1 MQVNRFILL
10 LGGALAL
17 AQLRADEG
25 ALEHEASDSAEENS
39 ASGRAALSAIHSVA
53 KVRAQL
59 VSRMP
64 ERKKVSFRKTPYS
77 WVNYG
82 ADLALNE
89 GLAAGSMLALMGG
102 TALYES
108 TIKAH
113 VGTFFGGYG
122 SLLADAGLDFGLS
135 SSWSDFGYR
144 ALISSV
150 SWSLGNNFGPVPP
163 AVLRYALTYGG
174 LLHETA
180 PDIWQGYFLPRFEG
194 HREIELLN
202 PALSRLFKIYYHT
215 PGSQF
220 TPDTGSPWLEL
231 SFAYD
236 NTDVVPSNNLE
247 AQLIHLR
254 AWAQK
259 RGIEGIHLYPG
270 RLESELKLWVAPVRR
285 GIPGQRILVPGRFG
299 GGGASIWWTQ
309 FVKKSYPEKLNAYL
323 LSPLHEDVLA
333 VLPAVLSG
341 ERVRPVTLSH
351 RVGKLGFN
359 RRSSYGLSAV
369 PVGKTGFL
377 LFDSHSTQGYEI
389 PEILLDS
396 EGHLDKVTLEA
407 LRSMDEYR
415 NPAPSRGA
423 HKLITGIVRTVAYR
437 AAVDWMMAR
446 IKVEPKKKTSQE
458 RMESDDVHAFTT
470 AEFPRVPS
478 VQGQS
483 HSDGPSN
490 NAPQNRKP
498 QSLNER
504 HPLVVSLLETQGD
517 NFLVMPRVFELSKA
531 VVPRRH
537 LERWEEEDLFV
548 LSAINKQRA
557 AAESERELKE
567 KRVKE
572 EKEEKR
578 AKASK
583 KKSAS
588 SVGTP
593 AQVRLYAI
601 QRRVSVCSALKT
613 VENKNKEIT
622 KKLSVGKGKGKASP
636 ATEKTRE
643 RLRVLAKIARTISG
657 LAEQMSVDVVHNDT
671 LSVHTNWD
679 ALGSMAKQMS
689 EAAGHIGEAHQH
701 HDAIE
706 SGSAMRLLPN
716 VRHIDTVLSNLKS
729 SVETFTP
736 SKPSEQ
742 SVRFASTATV
752 TLSASAS
759 ASASASES
767 RETDLGETAAELFDT
782 VSTDL
787 IPLKGQPIQ
796 VLVMG
801 RSAENIH
808 SVLSDIHKTDPKLVA
823 TATDGQQYVVQRF
836 KPVPIGSKG
845 SQIAYTTVTLSPKKD
860 SANALPVNSE
870 ILEMLV
876 SESHKLLWVGNLQE
890 HEKFKYTNGGKPDID
905 DEELLFNK
913 VLQLNNKERDLAV
926 VLTRTNRIIEDFA
939 RKYAVPG
946 EGNELLPSFM
956 NPVKRKQAGSAQ
968 ESKVLVHP
976 ETLKGRGLQSV
987 YSRVQGAFQSAKHF
1001 YSRHANG
1008 GNAPVYGY
1016 KDFLPP
1022 ENITLLGN
1030 PHYLS
1035 KQLYVEDLSLIKVN
1049 KPVSWMDLLKT
1060 YLVRDSSPVQRAK
1073 DTRIQ

>member
-10 LGGALAL
+10 LGGALTL

-25 ALEHEASDSAEENS
+25 ALEYGASDSAKENS
-39 ASGRAALSAIHSVA
+39 ASGRAALNAIHSVA

-64 ERKKVSFRKTPYS
+64 EHKRASFRKTPYG
-77 WVNYG
+77 WINYG
-82 ADLALNE
+82 TDLALSE

-108 TIKAH
+108 TIKTH
-113 VGTFFGGYG
+113 LGTFFGGYG

-194 HREIELLN
+194 RREIELLN

-215 PGSQF
+215 PDSQF

-254 AWAQK
+254 TWAQK
-259 RGIEGIHLYPG
+259 KGIEGVHLYPG
-270 RLESELKLWVAPVRR
+270 RLESELKLWVAPVKR
-285 GIPGQRILVPGRFG
+285 GIPGQRVLVPGRFG

-323 LSPLHEDVLA
+323 LSPLHEDILMI
-333 VLPAVLSG
+333 LPAVLSG
-341 ERVRPVTLSH
+341 ENVRPVTLSN
-351 RVGKLGFN
+351 RAGKLGFD

-369 PVGKTGFL
+369 PVGQTGFL

-437 AAVDWMMAR
+437 AAIDWMMAR
-446 IKVEPKKKTSQE
+446 IKTEPKKETPQQ
-458 RMESDDVHAFTT
+458 RVESDDLHEFTE

-483 HSDGPSN
+483 HSDGPSSHVP
-490 NAPQNRKP
+490 PQNI
-498 QSLNER
+498 QSQPLNER
-504 HPLVVSLLETQGD
+504 HPLVVSLLETRGD

-531 VVPRRH
+531 VVPRGH
-537 LERWEEEDLFV
+537 LERWEEEDLFIR
-548 LSAINKQRA
+548 SAINKQRA
-557 AAESERELKE
+557 VAESERKLEE
-567 KRVKE
+567 KRAQE
-572 EKEEKR
+572 EKEEQEKR
-578 AKASK
+578 AKLKASK
-583 KKSAS
+583 KKTAEG
-588 SVGTP
+588 VGTP
-593 AQVRLYAI
+593 TQVTLFAR
-601 QRRVSVCSALKT
+601 QRKDNVNAALKA
-613 VENKNKEIT
+613 VEKKTEEIT
-622 KKLSVGKGKGKASP
+622 RKLSPGKGKGKASP
-636 ATEKTRE
+636 ATEKARA
-643 RLRVLAKIARTISG
+643 RLRELAEIAATISN
-657 LAEQMSVDVVHNDT
+657 LVEQVPVNVEHNDT
-671 LSVHTNWD
+671 LSVYKNWE
-679 ALGSMAKQMS
+679 ALDRMAKEMS
-689 EAAGHIGEAHQH
+689 ASAGFIDSAHQY
-701 HDAIE
+701 HDVIE
-706 SGSAMRLLPN
+706 SDRAAQILPH
-716 VRHIDTVLSNLKS
+716 VRNIDEVLKNLKDD
-729 SVETFTP
+729 VERFTP
-736 SKPSEQ
+736 SKPSEKA
-742 SVRFASTATV
+742 VHFASTATV
-752 TLSASAS
+752 IPAASVAKPS
-759 ASASASES
+759 QS
-767 RETDLGETAAELFDT
+767 AAEVPDT

-787 IPLKGQPIQ
+787 ISVKGQPIQ

-801 RSAENIH
+801 RSAENIR
-808 SVLSDIHKTDPKLVA
+808 SVLSDIHKAGPKLVT
-823 TATDGQQYVVQRF
+823 TATDEQQYVVQRF

-845 SQIAYTTVTLSPKKD
+845 SQIAYTTVTLSPKKE
-860 SANALPVNSE
+860 SANALPADSE

-890 HEKFKYTNGGKPDID
+890 HEKFKYTDGCKLDMD
-905 DEELLFNK
+905 DEALLFNK
-913 VLQLNNKERDLAV
+913 VLELNNKERDLAV
-926 VLTRTNRIIEDFA
+926 VLTKTHQVMDDFVRQHSVQGED
-939 RKYAVPG
+939 
-946 EGNELLPSFM
+946 NELLPSFM
-956 NPVKRKQAGSAQ
+956 NQINSMETNSSE
-968 ESKVLVHP
+968 ESKVLINP

-987 YSRVQGAFQSAKHF
+987 YSRVEGAFQLARRF

-1008 GNAPVYGY
+1008 RKSPVYGY

-1035 KQLYVEDLSLIKVN
+1035 QHLYVKDLSLIKVGK

-1060 YLVRDSSPVQRAK
+1060 YLVRDSSPTQRAK
-1073 DTRIQ
+1073 DTRVK